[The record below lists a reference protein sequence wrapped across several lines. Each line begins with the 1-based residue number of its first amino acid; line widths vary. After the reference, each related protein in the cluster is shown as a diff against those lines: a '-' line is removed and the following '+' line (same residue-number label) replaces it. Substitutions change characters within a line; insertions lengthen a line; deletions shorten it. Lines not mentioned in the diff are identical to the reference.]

1 MVTGINSTLNIDN
14 VVRPM
19 LAESRLTI
27 EQVPVMK
34 QLVRVE
40 RIPKG
45 QGGAYRLPKWGT
57 LPDAGDLVEGM
68 DISQSQQLSDTLQ
81 TFTPTEVGHQVIITH
96 RAMETLRDD
105 IMRQAGRQMGDALQ
119 RRIDKDGLTMLDGF
133 SVALGTAGTAL
144 NWEHI
149 AAAEVAIMGGGAN
162 EPAPA
167 AAPVYG
173 VFHPYQ
179 LHPLAKDLT
188 QAAATTATVAIASG
202 ITQDIVTR
210 GFTNKSI
217 AGVPLYRDG
226 NLSIDTS
233 DDAKGGVFSKE
244 ALLLVWEEPSEK
256 KEESVSLRGVRV
268 VQTVWYVYG
277 EYKDAWGREM
287 LFDSIAPT
295 S

>member
-1 MVTGINSTLNIDN
+1 MASGINSTANIDN

-19 LAESRLTI
+19 LAESRVTI
-27 EQVPVMK
+27 EHEPTMK
-34 QLVRVE
+34 QLVRIE

-45 QGGAYRLPKWGT
+45 QGGTYRLPKWGV
-57 LPDAGDLVEGM
+57 LPDAQDLTEGM
-68 DISQSQQLSDTLQ
+68 DITQSQQLSDTLQ
-81 TFTPTEVGHQVIITH
+81 TFTPTEVGHQVIITK

-133 SVALGTAGTAL
+133 STSLGSAGTAL
-144 NWEHI
+144 TWEYI
-149 AAAEVAIMGGGAN
+149 AAAEVGIMGGGSA
-162 EPAPA
+162 EPAPKSS
-167 AAPVYG
+167 PVYG

-179 LHPLAKDLT
+179 LHPLAKDFAPAGT
-188 QAAATTATVAIASG
+188 YPVPSG
-202 ITQDIVTR
+202 LSEDIQLK
-210 GFTNKSI
+210 GFVSKSI

-226 NLSIDTS
+226 NLTIDAN

-244 ALLLVWEEPSEK
+244 ALLLVWEEPNEQ
-256 KEESVSLRGVRV
+256 KEESISLRGWRV

-287 LFDSIAPT
+287 LFDSVAPT